1 MGKISAV
8 LNVINEEIEL
18 LPKALS
24 SIENFADEIVIVDM
38 TDFPKEIKTIGQRFQ
53 ARISPHDRV
62 SYVELIRNFGIIKAT
77 SEWILILDPDEEV
90 PSTLTKKLK
99 ELVKKNEY
107 SYFRIPRKNIVFGK
121 WLRHSRWWPDYNIR
135 FFKKGSVS
143 WSEIIH
149 AVPITSG
156 QGADLPE
163 KEEYAI
169 IHHHYQTIEQFLDR
183 MNRYTSVQAD
193 MKIKEGYRFIW
204 RDMVQK
210 PSSEFLSRYFAGEG
224 YKDGLHGLTLAL
236 LQAFSEII
244 LYIKIWQKEKFLE
257 QAISPMEI
265 ENEFGSLMKEVR
277 FWLADMSIKTKD
289 VISSFPARIIRR
301 LSQKNA

>member
-1 MGKISAV
+1 MTKPKISAV
-8 LNVINEEIEL
+8 INTWNEEKNLAECL
-18 LPKALS
+18 DTLD
-24 SIENFADEIVIVDM
+24 FADEIIVVDM
-38 TDFPKEIKTIGQRFQ
+38 ASTDDTKKIAKQYTDKVYDHPYVG
-53 ARISPHDRV
+53 
-62 SYVELIRNFGIIKAT
+62 YVEPARNFALSKA
-77 SEWILILDPDEEV
+77 SNDWILVLDPDEEI
-90 PSTLTKKLK
+90 PPTLAKKLK

-107 SYFRIPRKNIVFGK
+107 AYFRIPRKNIVFGK

-156 QGADLPE
+156 RGADLPE

-169 IHHHYQTIEQFLDR
+169 THHNYQTIEQFLDR
-183 MNRYTSVQAD
+183 MNRYTTVASN

-257 QAISPMEI
+257 QAISAKEI
-265 ENEFGSLMKEVR
+265 ENEFGSLMNDVR

-289 VISSFPARIIRR
+289 IISSLPDRIIRK
-301 LSQKNA
+301 LSEKNA

>member
-8 LNVINEEIEL
+8 LNVIDEEIEL
-18 LPKALS
+18 LPRALA
-24 SIENFADEIVIVDM
+24 SIENLADEIVIVDM
-38 TDFPKEIKTIGQRFQ
+38 TTSPKEVKTIGVRFN
-53 ARISPHDRV
+53 ARICPHERV
-62 SYVELIRNFGIIKAT
+62 NYVELIRNFGIIKAT
-77 SEWILILDPDEEV
+77 NEWVLILDPDEEI
-90 PSTLTKKLK
+90 PPTLAKKLK

-107 SYFRIPRKNIVFGK
+107 AYFRIPRKNIVFGK

-156 QGADLPE
+156 RGADLPE

-169 IHHHYQTIEQFLDR
+169 THHNYQTIEQFLDR
-183 MNRYTSVQAD
+183 MNRYTTVASN

-257 QAISPMEI
+257 QAISAKEI
-265 ENEFGSLMKEVR
+265 ENEFGSLMNDVR

-289 VISSFPARIIRR
+289 IISSLPDRIIRK
-301 LSQKNA
+301 LSEKNA

>member
-8 LNVINEEIEL
+8 VNVTNEEIEF
-18 LPKALS
+18 LPRALS
-24 SIENFADEIVIVDM
+24 SIENFADEIVIIDM
-38 TDFPKEIKTIGQRFQ
+38 TDSPKEIKTIGQRFQ
-53 ARISPHDRV
+53 ARICSHDRV

-77 SEWILILDPDEEV
+77 CDWVLILDPDEEV
-90 PSTLTKKLK
+90 PATLTKKLK

-107 SYFRIPRKNIVFGK
+107 SYFRVPRKNIVFGK

-169 IHHHYQTIEQFLDR
+169 IHHNYQTIEQFLDR

-193 MKIKEGYRFIW
+193 MKIKANYKFIW
-204 RDMVQK
+204 RDIVQK
-210 PSSEFLSRYFAGEG
+210 PSSEFLGRYFAGEG

-236 LQAFSEII
+236 LQAFSEVV

-257 QAISPMEI
+257 QAISPKEI
-265 ENEFGSLMKEVR
+265 ENEFGSLIKEVR
-277 FWLADMSIKTKD
+277 YWLADMSIKTKD
-289 VISSFPARIIRR
+289 AISSLPARIIRK
-301 LSQKNA
+301 LSRKNA